1 MDKQKKYSLR
11 KIAGIGLTSCVVG
24 ISVMNMPVQAEEGT
38 DAAATA
44 VSETVENAEATS
56 PSENADETV
65 AANNEATANESSTT
79 AVEEEAA
86 NPVEEAAEQ
95 PAAEEEATS
104 PAEEAASQP
113 SETEEVAPAS
123 ENIEAQP
130 SNNEATTNNTAQPVN
145 KDTELISDNGGLSVW
160 YVSEKDKYSK
170 SELGVQLTVDGKYYR
185 NFWIKGSNG
194 DIITPNQIQQA
205 TISDGIPKGY
215 QLENNN
221 KSYTLNDT
229 LQETSLNLVRTNPNH
244 EKVEVKFTLT
254 TSQIVGDRKWDD
266 TYKYKSFWIEKGKY
280 ITWEDIKKITSEMTK
295 NLPKY
300 WVEDLNAPHEGYA
313 EEGTNI
319 SIPIIKG
326 IEDFEETMGV
336 HTSTAEDHLGPDYNN
351 YSINSEEKINENDKW
366 IAENERYA
374 LVNTFKGNQAI
385 KSTIIKGFAGDTIE
399 PSHFAKALSFVD
411 LPEGYKFA
419 EENKASYEMT
429 GTYDSRQEFTFHIVP
444 VHPSAEKGEFTI
456 TIKDKNG
463 KVYGQKAITEPKGTA
478 LTIFEINNIA
488 MELKEAAT
496 FPTGTDIDPFDLF
509 SGKPYYYVGK
519 DAGYDYILN
528 ATKEITIDGFSTS
541 ASDDNNTHSTDNKDP
556 ENNQNNTNSNGT
568 TQPGNTSNDNGKTN
582 TGGDTNNQTGENSS
596 NTNQEGNTTT
606 KPADNSDEAYIG
618 SNMGGEPSEEDLKDP
633 HYIKIEIVDE
643 NNVPHILGGFKRA
656 LGTTLTKHDIRE
668 GMSNLFYSFDD
679 HSIDLGNDDAGDYD
693 LVYNQEAYVIGKDR
707 VISIRL
713 VKKHNNTNGNGTTQ
727 PENTNNENGQT
738 NTGGDTN
745 NQTGENGT
753 ATNKEGNTQTTQNSN
768 NNDKGQKPSK
778 SDNSQSETAGL
789 SRLAARKAK
798 EDLPKA
804 GMKEN
809 SLALLGFALFALT
822 GGVSAKRVFRK
833 K

>member
-38 DAAATA
+38 DAATTV
-44 VSETVENAEATS
+44 VSETVENTEATN
-56 PSENADETV
+56 PSESADETV
-65 AANNEATANESSTT
+65 AANNEASANEASTT
-79 AVEEEAA
+79 
-86 NPVEEAAEQ
+86 AAEQ

-104 PAEEAASQP
+104 PSEEAASQP
-113 SETEEVAPAS
+113 SETEEA
-123 ENIEAQP
+123 AQP
-130 SNNEATTNNTAQPVN
+130 SNNEATTNNTAQPTN
-145 KDTELISDNGGLSVW
+145 KDKELISDKGGLSVW

-170 SELGVQLTVDGKYYR
+170 SELGVHLTVDGKYYR
-185 NFWIKGSNG
+185 DFWIMGSSG

-221 KSYTLNDT
+221 KYYTLNDG
-229 LQETSLNLVRTNPNH
+229 LQDTTLNLVRTNPNH

-266 TYKYKSFWIEKGKY
+266 PYNYKSFWIEKGKY

-300 WVEDLNAPHEGYA
+300 WVEDFNAPHEGYA

-351 YSINSEEKINENDKW
+351 YNINSEEKIRENDNW
-366 IAENERYA
+366 IVENERYA

-399 PSHFAKALSFVD
+399 PSHIAKALSFVD

-419 EENKASYEMT
+419 EDNKTSYEMT
-429 GTYDSRQEFTFHIVP
+429 GTYDNRQEFTFHIVP
-444 VHPSAEKGEFTI
+444 VHPSTEKGEFTI

-463 KVYGQKAITEPKGTA
+463 KVYGQKTVQEHKGTA
-478 LTIFEINNIA
+478 ITIFEINNIA
-488 MELKEAAT
+488 MELKDAAT
-496 FPTGTDIDPFDLF
+496 FPAGTDIDPFDLF

-528 ATKEITIDGFSTS
+528 ATKEIAIDGFSNS
-541 ASDDNNTHSTDNKDP
+541 ASDDNNTPSTDNKDP

-568 TQPGNTSNDNGKTN
+568 TQPGNTSNDNGQTN
-582 TGGDTNNQTGENSS
+582 TGGDTNNQDGENNS

-606 KPADNSDEAYIG
+606 KPTDNSDKAYTPI
-618 SNMGGEPSEEDLKDP
+618 NIGGEPSEEDLKDP
-633 HYIKIEIVDE
+633 HFIKLEILDE

-656 LGTTLTKHDIRE
+656 LGTTFTKQDIRE
-668 GMSNLFYSFDD
+668 SMLGEYYTFGV
-679 HSIDLGNDDAGDYD
+679 HEIDLAHDDAGDYD

-713 VKKHNNTNGNGTTQ
+713 VKKQNNTNGNGTTQ
-727 PENTNNENGQT
+727 TGNTNNGKGQT

-753 ATNKEGNTQTTQNSN
+753 ATNQTGNTSQNSN

-778 SDNSQSETAGL
+778 SGNSQSETAGL

>member
-38 DAAATA
+38 DAATTV
-44 VSETVENAEATS
+44 VSETVENTEATN
-56 PSENADETV
+56 PSESADETV
-65 AANNEATANESSTT
+65 AANNEASANEASTT
-79 AVEEEAA
+79 
-86 NPVEEAAEQ
+86 AAEQ

-104 PAEEAASQP
+104 PSEEAASQP
-113 SETEEVAPAS
+113 SETEEA
-123 ENIEAQP
+123 AQP
-130 SNNEATTNNTAQPVN
+130 SNNEATTNNTAQPTN
-145 KDTELISDNGGLSVW
+145 KDKELISDKGGLSVW

-170 SELGVQLTVDGKYYR
+170 SELGVHLTVDGKYYR
-185 NFWIKGSNG
+185 DFWIMGSSG

-221 KSYTLNDT
+221 KYYTLNDG
-229 LQETSLNLVRTNPNH
+229 LQDTTLNLVRTNPNH

-266 TYKYKSFWIEKGKY
+266 PYNYKSFWIEKGKY

-300 WVEDLNAPHEGYA
+300 WVEDFNAPHEGYA

-351 YSINSEEKINENDKW
+351 YNINSEEKIRENDNW
-366 IAENERYA
+366 IVENERYA

-399 PSHFAKALSFVD
+399 PSHIAKALSFVD

-419 EENKASYEMT
+419 EDNKTSYEMT
-429 GTYDSRQEFTFHIVP
+429 GTYDNRQEFTFHIVP
-444 VHPSAEKGEFTI
+444 VHPSTEKGEFTI

-463 KVYGQKAITEPKGTA
+463 KVYGQKTVQEPKGTA

-488 MELKEAAT
+488 MELKDAAT
-496 FPTGTDIDPFDLF
+496 FPAGTDIDPFDLF

-528 ATKEITIDGFSTS
+528 ATKEIAIDGFSNS
-541 ASDDNNTHSTDNKDP
+541 ASDDNNTPSTDNKDP

-568 TQPGNTSNDNGKTN
+568 TQPGNTSNDNGQTN
-582 TGGDTNNQTGENSS
+582 TGGDTNNQDGENNS

-606 KPADNSDEAYIG
+606 KPTDNSDKAYTPI
-618 SNMGGEPSEEDLKDP
+618 NIGGEPSEEDLKDP
-633 HYIKIEIVDE
+633 HFIKLEILDE

-656 LGTTLTKHDIRE
+656 LGTTFTKQDIRE
-668 GMSNLFYSFDD
+668 SMLGEYYTFGV
-679 HSIDLGNDDAGDYD
+679 HEIDLAHDDAGDYD

-713 VKKHNNTNGNGTTQ
+713 VKKQNNTNGNGTTQ
-727 PENTNNENGQT
+727 TGNTNNGKGQT

-753 ATNKEGNTQTTQNSN
+753 ATNQTGNTSQNSN

-778 SDNSQSETAGL
+778 SGNSQSETAGL

>member
-38 DAAATA
+38 DAATTA
-44 VSETVENAEATS
+44 VSETVENTEATS
-56 PSENADETV
+56 PSETADETV
-65 AANNEATANESSTT
+65 AANNEATANT
-79 AVEEEAA
+79 
-86 NPVEEAAEQ
+86 
-95 PAAEEEATS
+95 
-104 PAEEAASQP
+104 
-113 SETEEVAPAS
+113 
-123 ENIEAQP
+123 
-130 SNNEATTNNTAQPVN
+130 TAQPAN
-145 KDTELISDNGGLSVW
+145 KDTELISDDGGLSVW

-170 SELGVQLTVDGKYYR
+170 SELGVHLTVDGKYYR
-185 NFWIKGSNG
+185 DFWIKGSNG

-221 KSYTLNDT
+221 KYYTLSDT
-229 LQETSLNLVRTNPNH
+229 LQDTTLNLVRTNPNH

-266 TYKYKSFWIEKGKY
+266 TYNYKSFWIEKGKY
-280 ITWEDIKKITSEMTK
+280 ITWEDINKITSEMTK

-336 HTSTAEDHLGPDYNN
+336 HTSTVEDHLGPDYNN
-351 YSINSEEKINENDKW
+351 YNIHSEEKINENDKW

-374 LVNTFKGNQAI
+374 LVNTLKGNQAI

-399 PSHFAKALSFVD
+399 PSHIAKALSFVD

-419 EENKASYEMT
+419 EDNKTSYEMT
-429 GTYDSRQEFTFHIVP
+429 GTYDNRQEFTFHIVP
-444 VHPSAEKGEFTI
+444 VHPSTEKGEFTI

-463 KVYGQKAITEPKGTA
+463 KVYGQKTIQEPKGTA

-488 MELKEAAT
+488 MELKDAAT
-496 FPTGTDIDPFDLF
+496 FPAGTDIDPFDLS

-541 ASDDNNTHSTDNKDP
+541 ASEDNNTPSTDNKDS
-556 ENNQNNTNSNGT
+556 ENNQ
-568 TQPGNTSNDNGKTN
+568 
-582 TGGDTNNQTGENSS
+582 
-596 NTNQEGNTTT
+596 
-606 KPADNSDEAYIG
+606 
-618 SNMGGEPSEEDLKDP
+618 
-633 HYIKIEIVDE
+633 
-643 NNVPHILGGFKRA
+643 
-656 LGTTLTKHDIRE
+656 
-668 GMSNLFYSFDD
+668 
-679 HSIDLGNDDAGDYD
+679 
-693 LVYNQEAYVIGKDR
+693 
-707 VISIRL
+707 
-713 VKKHNNTNGNGTTQ
+713 NNTNGNGTTQ

-738 NTGGDTN
+738 NTGGNTN

-753 ATNKEGNTQTTQNSN
+753 ATNQKGNTSQNSN

-778 SDNSQSETAGL
+778 SDNSQFETTGL